1 MATPKKK
8 ETDYRSGS
16 ALLKK
21 QLAARSGK
29 SVVLPSKKNVVSAA
43 KQIGGAA
50 LMIAGPG
57 KVVKGVQ
64 AAAKVAK
71 AGSSARA
78 LKAAQGPSLAKGAKK
93 IDASSGAYERAIVK
107 MKAQDNM
114 ILGDSKKVAYGKAAK
129 ASDAARAKD
138 IAEAKKIIARAKAE
152 KDAKTIAEN
161 VKSTTSSKRKLTSYT
176 PNPGRLPNLI
186 KIDSAKGNSVKK
198 TAYRPNRRTSN

>member
-1 MATPKKK
+1 MAKKK

-21 QLAARSGK
+21 QLAERAGK
-29 SVVLPSKKNVVSAA
+29 PVGLPSKKNVVNAV

-50 LMIAGPG
+50 ITIAGPG

-71 AGSSARA
+71 AANATKAGSKA

-114 ILGDSKKVAYGKAAK
+114 ILGDSRKAAYTKASK
-129 ASDAARAKD
+129 ASDVARAKD

-152 KDAKTIAEN
+152 KEMKKLN
-161 VKSTTSSKRKLTSYT
+161 KLNKKSK
-176 PNPGRLPNLI
+176 
-186 KIDSAKGNSVKK
+186 
-198 TAYRPNRRTSN
+198 